1 MFCVIHCI
9 LRYFYAVKSNMGTM
23 KMKNFFCLLSL
34 YGFLS
39 MNTIAA
45 VFNIL
50 VVNTEI
56 VLSVNDRPFIKPQ
69 GAGQEPRSIP
79 MDVPFSAFLMM
90 TIPLTWS
97 SINL

>member
-1 MFCVIHCI
+1 
-9 LRYFYAVKSNMGTM
+9 MGTM

-39 MNTIAA
+39 MNAIAA

-56 VLSVNDRPFIKPQ
+56 VLSVNDRPFTKPQ

-79 MDVPFSAFLMM
+79 MDVPSSAFLMM

>member
-1 MFCVIHCI
+1 
-9 LRYFYAVKSNMGTM
+9 
-23 KMKNFFCLLSL
+23 
-34 YGFLS
+34 